1 MEKLRKLNTAFQARK
16 FIFIFMTI
24 TKQYTLMSLTML
36 TETQTMEKEDK
47 EQQKKI
53 VTLNL

>member
-1 MEKLRKLNTAFQARK
+1 MEKLRKLNTTFQARK

-36 TETQTMEKEDK
+36 TETQTIEKEDK